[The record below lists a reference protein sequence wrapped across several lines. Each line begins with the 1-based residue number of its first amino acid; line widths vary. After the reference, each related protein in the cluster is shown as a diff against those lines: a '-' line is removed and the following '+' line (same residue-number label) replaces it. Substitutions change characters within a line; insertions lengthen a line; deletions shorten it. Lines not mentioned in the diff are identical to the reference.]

1 MQHSAGLDV
10 SMKETSVCIID
21 ESGAIVREV
30 KVESHPEDLLR
41 VLSDQSYSF
50 KRIGLEAGP
59 LSQWLYSALAEAGLP
74 VVCVEVRHMKAIL
87 QAQGNKNDRN
97 DARGIAQMMRVGI
110 FRTVHVKTVQSQK
123 LRALLTSRKLL
134 LCKVLDIE
142 NDIRGVL
149 RNFGLKV
156 GIARGRRFE
165 VRVRELV
172 EEHPDL
178 ASYIEP
184 VLTARRVLREQFD
197 ILHRQLLAV
206 VRADQICR
214 RLMTVPGIGPVVA
227 LAYRTAV
234 DVPTRFAKSKG
245 VGAAFGL
252 TPTQYQSGET
262 DRKGRISKRGD
273 EATRVLL
280 YEAAQ
285 VMLTR
290 TTKWNWLKVWAMQIA
305 KRSGF
310 KRAVVAL
317 ARRLAVVLHRM
328 WVDGT
333 DFRWTRDPV
342 AAS

>member
-10 SMKETSVCIID
+10 SIKETSVCIVD
-21 ESGAIVREV
+21 ERGAIVREV

-290 TTKWNWLKVWAMQIA
+290 TTKWN
-305 KRSGF
+305 
-310 KRAVVAL
+310 
-317 ARRLAVVLHRM
+317 
-328 WVDGT
+328 
-333 DFRWTRDPV
+333 
-342 AAS
+342 